1 MTRLF
6 KQLTNW
12 IGQPPGSLKPASHGK
27 SVEPRIAV
35 LEYSPQD
42 FAEEADIAIEE
53 ALASL
58 GAEGVSWINIDQVDV
73 STLHFLGERLG
84 IHPLVLEDILHLG
97 QRPKLD
103 DHGEYIHAV
112 VRMLYSDSLSGE
124 LVSEQVSIVFGEGY
138 LITFQERRGDV
149 FEHIRER
156 IRAGEGRVRSMGAD
170 YLAYALLDAIVDGYF
185 ELVDSID
192 EQVDDIDGRLL
203 AEADPDIIREI
214 HDLKRKLILLRKQ
227 VWPVREVI
235 NSFIRSEGNPMV
247 SSDTRLYLRDVYEH
261 IIQVT
266 EMVDSFREVVS
277 SLHDVYLSVAGN
289 RMNEVMKVL
298 TIFASIFIPLTFVAG
313 IYGMNFEYMPELSWR
328 GGYFAALGLMLLIA
342 LGMLLLFKRKRWF

>member
-1 MTRLF
+1 MSRLF

-12 IGQPPGSLKPASHGK
+12 IGQPPGTLNPASSGMMA
-27 SVEPRIAV
+27 EPRITRM
-35 LEYSPQD
+35 EYSPQEHR
-42 FAEEADIAIEE
+42 EEAELTIEQ
-53 ALASL
+53 ALSSL
-58 GAEGVSWINIDQVDV
+58 GSGGVSWINIDQVDV
-73 STLHFLGERLG
+73 PTLRFLGERLG
-84 IHPLVLEDILHLG
+84 VHPLVLEDILHLG

-112 VRMLYSDSLSGE
+112 VRMVYSDSVSGE
-124 LVSEQVSIVFGEGY
+124 LVSEQVSILFGEGY

-149 FEHIRER
+149 FERIRER
-156 IRAGEGRVRSMGAD
+156 IRAGEGRVRTMGAD

-185 ELVDSID
+185 ALVESID
-192 EQVDDIDGRLL
+192 GEVDDVDGRLL
-203 AEADPDIIREI
+203 EDADPNIIREI

-227 VWPVREVI
+227 IWPVREVI
-235 NSFIRSEGNPMV
+235 NTFIRSEDNPMV

-277 SLHDVYLSVAGN
+277 SLHDVYLSIAGN

-328 GGYFAALGLMLLIA
+328 GGYFAALGLMLMIA
-342 LGMLLLFKRKRWF
+342 LGMLLLFKRKKWF